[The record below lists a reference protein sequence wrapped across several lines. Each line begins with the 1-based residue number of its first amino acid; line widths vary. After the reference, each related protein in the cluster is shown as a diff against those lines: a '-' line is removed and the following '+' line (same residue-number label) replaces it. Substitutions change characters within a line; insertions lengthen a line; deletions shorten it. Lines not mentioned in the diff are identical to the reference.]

1 MGLILKVF
9 ALIMAAGAETTIFE
23 TKIPQA
29 VSLSECVASHVGI
42 TEYDPGSR
50 AAEAVKGFASELE
63 RGVM

>member
-1 MGLILKVF
+1 
-9 ALIMAAGAETTIFE
+9 MAAGAETTIFE